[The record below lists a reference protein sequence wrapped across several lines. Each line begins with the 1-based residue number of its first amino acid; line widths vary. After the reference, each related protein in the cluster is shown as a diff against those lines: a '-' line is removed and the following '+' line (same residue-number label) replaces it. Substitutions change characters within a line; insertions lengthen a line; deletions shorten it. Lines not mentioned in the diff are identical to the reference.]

1 MKAKGLDINMDDSHP
16 KFVENTLDSSTPGED
31 SQVPVEIEKVL
42 EDLNKEVEI
51 PKPVEE
57 VIKPVREEVII
68 PEEPQDEQKKLES
81 SLICEEEEISK
92 EDKTDQNWK
101 QKVIDDLDINFRIF
115 IEYFIGFVI
124 GVSMSLFG
132 YKFMRYVNKK
142 KRARKGLLVGCLVS
156 FMLIMFLCIVYMT
169 YTRDVLLS
177 QRAWRKHHKSLKHL
191 KIPGFSLY
199 LRYSVSNVSHGIG
212 SALSSLVPSFSYS
225 GKRHHRNRLRTRH
238 KIKALRHMRS
248 RIHRHLRVLL

>member
-16 KFVENTLDSSTPGED
+16 KFVEKTLDISTPGEEF
-31 SQVPVEIEKVL
+31 QIPEKIENVL
-42 EDLNKEVEI
+42 EDLNKEETL
-51 PKPVEE
+51 KPVEE
-57 VIKPVREEVII
+57 VAKPVREEVII
-68 PEEPQDEQKKLES
+68 PEEPKEEEKKLES
-81 SLICEEEEISK
+81 ALICEEEISNENKEI
-92 EDKTDQNWK
+92 QNWK
-101 QKVIDDLDINFRIF
+101 QKVIDDLQLNFKIF
-115 IEYFIGFVI
+115 IEYLIGFVI
-124 GVSMSLFG
+124 GISMSLFG

-142 KRARKGLLVGCLVS
+142 KRARKGLFIGCLVS
-156 FMLIMFLCIVYMT
+156 FILILFVCVVYMT

-177 QRAWRKHHKSLKHL
+177 QRQWRKHHKTLKHL
-191 KIPGFSLY
+191 KVPGFSLY

-225 GKRHHRNRLRTRH
+225 GKRHHRNRMRTRH